1 MRLLQACCAFA
12 EFSGPRRRAVMVMRV
27 ARVARR
33 GHALRNVDTIAQP
46 RRSLCTV
53 PNEGSEARDHLA
65 NERTFLAWART
76 GMAFVGLGVA
86 ADQMKRAQ
94 VGDRPFTAA
103 MHIPGLLCVGT
114 GGFFLGYAT
123 WRYFAVQSALRRGK
137 FPINR
142 GGVLVVVGASS
153 VATML
158 GLTMLLAPEA
168 IDELH
173 AKGGRVH

>member
-1 MRLLQACCAFA
+1 MSCL
-12 EFSGPRRRAVMVMRV
+12 
-27 ARVARR
+27 ARR
-33 GHALRNVDTIAQP
+33 VVPIAQP
-46 RRSLCTV
+46 RRWLCTV
-53 PNEGSEARDHLA
+53 PNKGSDARDHLA

-94 VGDRPFTAA
+94 AGDRPFTAA
-103 MHIPGLLCVGT
+103 MHMPGMLCVST

-123 WRYFAVQSALRRGK
+123 WRYFSVQSALRRGE

-153 VATML
+153 LATML

-168 IDELH
+168 IDELYE
-173 AKGGRVH
+173 KRERGK

>member
-1 MRLLQACCAFA
+1 MPSRNFL
-12 EFSGPRRRAVMVMRV
+12 GRRAVMVMRV

-33 GHALRNVDTIAQP
+33 GHALRNVDAIAQP

-103 MHIPGLLCVGT
+103 MHMPGLLCVGT